1 MHQILRNSIML
12 LNKRI
17 PLTYILNKVKYDLV
31 YVLIVSLFVLFITER
46 YKELL
51 PEMPLTIPA
60 FIGTAISILL
70 SFKLSQSYDRWWEAR
85 KVWGAIV
92 NDSRSFVIQLQTF
105 ITKGNEAAIKKIA
118 FRQIAWC
125 YSLGQSLRGL
135 NPTDNLEK
143 FVSPED
149 LNEIKHYNNKPL
161 ALLHLNGLNIKEL
174 KENNQLDI
182 FSQLQLDN
190 TLVRLCDAQGKSER
204 IKSTVFPV
212 TYRLFLHAIIY
223 LFVVTLSIA
232 LKDVAGFFEI
242 PLLLL
247 ISTAF
252 FLLEKSAT
260 HMQDP
265 FENRP
270 TDTSMTAIAG
280 TIEINIKQLL
290 KEKEIPQPHHPENFY
305 LS

>member
-1 MHQILRNSIML
+1 M
-12 LNKRI
+12 
-17 PLTYILNKVKYDLV
+17 KYDLV
-31 YVLIVSLFVLFITER
+31 IVLIVSLSALFITDK
-46 YKELL
+46 YKDLL

-60 FIGTAISILL
+60 FLGTAISILL

-92 NDSRSFVIQLQTF
+92 NDSRSFVIQLQTL
-105 ITKGNEAAIKKIA
+105 ISKGNEAIIRKIA

-135 NPTDNLEK
+135 NPTEHLEK
-143 FVSPED
+143 FISTED
-149 LNEIKHYNNKPL
+149 LNEINQHNNKPL
-161 ALLHLNGLNIKEL
+161 ALLHLHGMDIKQL
-174 KENNQLDI
+174 KINNQLDS
-182 FSQLQLDN
+182 FSQVQFDN

-204 IKSTVFPV
+204 IKTTVFPV
-212 TYRLFLHAIIY
+212 TYRLFLQAIIY
-223 LFVVTLSIA
+223 LFVVTLSIS
-232 LKDVAGFFEI
+232 LKDVGGFFEI

-247 ISTAF
+247 ISAAF

-260 HMQDP
+260 NMQDP

-270 TDTSMTAIAG
+270 TDTAMTAIAR

-290 KEKEIPQPHHPENFY
+290 KETEIPLPYPPEKFH

>member
-1 MHQILRNSIML
+1 ML
-12 LNKRI
+12 LNKPI
-17 PLTYILNKVKYDLV
+17 PASFIVNKVKYDLI
-31 YVLIVSLFVLFITER
+31 YVLFVSLLVLFITER
-46 YKELL
+46 YQALL
-51 PEMPLTIPA
+51 PDMPLTIPA

-70 SFKLSQSYDRWWEAR
+70 SFKLNQSYDRWWEAR

-92 NDSRSFVIQLQTF
+92 NDSRSFVIQLQTLVAKGQEV
-105 ITKGNEAAIKKIA
+105 ITRQIA

-135 NPTDNLEK
+135 DPITGLEK
-143 FVSPED
+143 FIAED
-149 LNEIKHYNNKPL
+149 DLKEIKQHNNKPL
-161 ALLHLNGLNIKEL
+161 ALLHLHAKDIQQL
-174 KENNQLDI
+174 KENQQLDVFAQI
-182 FSQLQLDN
+182 QLDN

-204 IKSTVFPV
+204 IKTTVFPV
-212 TYRLFLHAIIY
+212 TYRIFLHAIIY
-223 LFVVTLSIA
+223 LFVVTLAIA
-232 LKDVAGFFEI
+232 LKNVTGLFEI

-247 ISTAF
+247 ISSAF

-270 TDTSMTAIAG
+270 TDTAVTAIAR

-290 KEKEIPQPHHPENFY
+290 KETEIPAPQQSSKFY
-305 LS
+305 LL

>member
-1 MHQILRNSIML
+1 ML

-17 PLTYILNKVKYDLV
+17 PISYILNNVKYDLII
-31 YVLIVSLFVLFITER
+31 VLSVSLSALYVTNR
-46 YKELL
+46 YEELL

-85 KVWGAIV
+85 KIWGAIV
-92 NDSRSFVIQLQTF
+92 NDSRSFVIQLQSLTS
-105 ITKGNEAAIKKIA
+105 KGNEEKIKKMA

-125 YSLGQSLRGL
+125 YSLGQSLREL
-135 NPTDNLEK
+135 NPTDNLDGLISE
-143 FVSPED
+143 ED
-149 LNEIKHYNNKPL
+149 LIEIKKHKNKPL
-161 ALLHLNGLNIKEL
+161 ALLQLNASDIKQL
-174 KENNQLDI
+174 KETNQLDV

-190 TLVRLCDAQGKSER
+190 TLVRLCDAQGKAER
-204 IKSTVFPV
+204 IKTTVFPV

-223 LFVVTLSIA
+223 LFVVTLAIA
-232 LKDVAGFFEI
+232 LRIDGLFEI
-242 PLLLL
+242 PLLVT
-247 ISTAF
+247 ISSAF
-252 FLLEKSAT
+252 FLLEKTAT

-270 TDTSMTAIAG
+270 TDTAMTAIAK

-290 KEKEIPQPHHPENFY
+290 KEPEVPKTNEQDKFH

>member
-1 MHQILRNSIML
+1 ML

-17 PLTYILNKVKYDLV
+17 PISYILNKVKYDL
-31 YVLIVSLFVLFITER
+31 IIIFCVSLSALFVTNR
-46 YKELL
+46 YQELL

-92 NDSRSFVIQLQTF
+92 NDSRSLVIQLQSLTS
-105 ITKGNEAAIKKIA
+105 KGNDEKIKKIA

-125 YSLGQSLRGL
+125 YSLGQSLREL
-135 NPTDNLEK
+135 NPTDNLDG
-143 FVSPED
+143 FISDED
-149 LNEIKHYNNKPL
+149 LKEIKKHNNKPL
-161 ALLHLNGLNIKEL
+161 ALLQLNASDIKQL
-174 KENNQLDI
+174 KETNQLDI

-190 TLVRLCDAQGKSER
+190 TLVRLCDSQGKSER
-204 IKSTVFPV
+204 IKTTVFPV

-223 LFVVTLSIA
+223 LFVVTLAIA
-232 LKDVAGFFEI
+232 LRVDGLFEI
-242 PLLLL
+242 PLLVA
-247 ISTAF
+247 ISSAF
-252 FLLEKSAT
+252 FLLEKTAT

-270 TDTSMTAIAG
+270 TDTAMTAITK

-290 KEKEIPQPHHPENFY
+290 KETEVPKPNQQDKFH

>member
-1 MHQILRNSIML
+1 ML

-17 PLTYILNKVKYDLV
+17 PAYYILNKVKYDLV
-31 YVLIVSLFVLFITER
+31 YVLIVSLSVLYITDR
-46 YKELL
+46 YKELI

-92 NDSRSFVIQLQTF
+92 NDSRSFVIQLQTL
-105 ITKGNEAAIKKIA
+105 TAKGNDTTVKKIA

-135 NPTDNLEK
+135 NATENLDT
-143 FVSPED
+143 FISPED
-149 LNEIKHYNNKPL
+149 LEEIQKHNNKPL
-161 ALLHLNGLNIKEL
+161 ALLNLHGRDIKNL
-174 KENNQLDI
+174 KETNQLDV
-182 FSQLQLDN
+182 FSQVQLDN

-204 IKSTVFPV
+204 IKTTVFPV
-212 TYRLFLHAIIY
+212 TYRLFLHGIIY
-223 LFVVTLSIA
+223 LFVITLAIS
-232 LKDVAGFFEI
+232 LRVDGLFET
-242 PLLLL
+242 PLLIA
-247 ISTAF
+247 ISSAF

-265 FENRP
+265 FENKP
-270 TDTSMTAIAG
+270 TDTAMTAIAR

-290 KEKEIPQPHHPENFY
+290 KEKEIPNPLQSEKFY
-305 LS
+305 QL

>member
-1 MHQILRNSIML
+1 ML

-17 PLTYILNKVKYDLV
+17 PVSYIIKKVKYDFV
-31 YVLIVSLFVLFITER
+31 YVLFLSSIVHFISGR
-46 YKELL
+46 YHELL
-51 PEMPLTIPA
+51 PEMPLAIPA
-60 FIGTAISILL
+60 FIGTSISILL
-70 SFKLSQSYDRWWEAR
+70 SFKISQSYERWWEAR

-92 NDSRSFVIQLQTF
+92 NDSRSLVIQLRTLAA
-105 ITKGNEAAIKKIA
+105 KGNDAKIKKIA

-135 NPTDNLEK
+135 NPMENLEK
-143 FVSPED
+143 YISPED
-149 LNEIKHYNNKPL
+149 LEEIKQHNNKPL
-161 ALLHLNGLNIKEL
+161 ALLSLHGMDIKEL
-174 KENNQLDI
+174 KENDQLDI
-182 FSQLQLDN
+182 FAQVQLDN

-204 IKSTVFPV
+204 IKTTVFPV

-223 LFVVTLSIA
+223 LFVITLS
-232 LKDVAGFFEI
+232 LSFKDILWYFEI

-247 ISTAF
+247 ISVPF

-270 TDTSMTAIAG
+270 TDTAMTAIAM
-280 TIEINIKQLL
+280 TIERNIKQLL
-290 KEKEIPQPHHPENFY
+290 KEADIPQPHQPEKFY
-305 LS
+305 AL

>member
-1 MHQILRNSIML
+1 ML
-12 LNKRI
+12 LNKQI
-17 PLTYILNKVKYDLV
+17 PAYYVLNKVKHDLV
-31 YVLIVSLFVLFITER
+31 YVLLLSLFVLFVTER
-46 YKELL
+46 YQKLL
-51 PEMPLTIPA
+51 PELPLTIPA

-85 KVWGAIV
+85 KIWGAIV
-92 NDSRSFVIQLQTF
+92 NDSRSFVIQLQTL
-105 ITKGNEAAIKKIA
+105 TAKGNDAIVKKIA

-135 NPTDNLEK
+135 NPTENLEK
-143 FVSPED
+143 FISSED
-149 LNEIKHYNNKPL
+149 LEELQKHNNKPL
-161 ALLHLNGLNIKEL
+161 ALLQLHGNDIKAL
-174 KENNQLDI
+174 KEKDQLDI
-182 FSQLQLDN
+182 FSQLQLDD
-190 TLVRLCDAQGKSER
+190 TLVRLCDAQGKAER
-204 IKSTVFPV
+204 IKTTIFPV

-223 LFVVTLSIA
+223 LFVVTLSIS
-232 LKDVAGFFEI
+232 LKDVAGYYEI

-270 TDTSMTAIAG
+270 TDTAITAIAR

-290 KEKEIPQPHHPENFY
+290 KETEIPAPLQPEKFY
-305 LS
+305 LL